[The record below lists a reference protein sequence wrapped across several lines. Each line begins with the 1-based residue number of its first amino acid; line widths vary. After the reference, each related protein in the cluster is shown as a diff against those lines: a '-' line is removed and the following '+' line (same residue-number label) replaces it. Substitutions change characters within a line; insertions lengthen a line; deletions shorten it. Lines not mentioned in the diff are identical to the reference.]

1 MMSYLN
7 VYNAEPDEK
16 LFIFKDAGKKY
27 NLPDHSVEKDWWVVQ
42 TLRVI
47 FNMPAG
53 KHLLFKGG
61 TSLSK
66 AWKIL
71 NRFSEDIDLAL
82 NREYLGFDSGLI
94 SKSQVRK
101 LRSKSF
107 QFITGTFKDDL
118 KSAFDSVGMKEVQV
132 EFENLGD
139 GDQDPISIL
148 VFYPH
153 VTGHPE
159 YIDPRVKVEIGSRS
173 LKDPFTNCSFQ
184 SMVGESFPDMPLTD
198 EEITIPCINPERTF
212 LEKLF
217 LLHEEFQ
224 KPARKIR
231 VNRLSRHLYDIH
243 VIAQSK
249 YRKRAF
255 DPALIKNII
264 THRERFNKVK
274 GVDYKMLYPP
284 RLNALPPK
292 GVVEAWK
299 QDYLRMR
306 DQMIYGKS
314 PDFDELIQSV
324 QNQIDTYNRIKTE

>member
-1 MMSYLN
+1 MSPGDLHK
-7 VYNAEPDEK
+7 APSEEK
-16 LFIFKDAGKKY
+16 QRVFKITADKI
-27 NLPDHSVEKDWWVVQ
+27 NLQPFAVEKDWWVVQ

-82 NREYLGFDSGLI
+82 NREYLGFDSGMI

-118 KSAFDSVGMKEVQV
+118 KSAFDSAGMKEVQV

-153 VTGHPE
+153 VTNHPE
-159 YIDPRVKVEIGSRS
+159 YIEPRVKVEIGSRS
-173 LKDPFTNCSFQ
+173 LKDPFTNRSFQ
-184 SMVGESFPDMPLTD
+184 SLVGESFPGMPLTD
-198 EEITIPCINPERTF
+198 EKITIPCINPERTF

-249 YRKRAF
+249 YSKRVF
-255 DPALIKNII
+255 DPVLIKNII
-264 THRERFNKVK
+264 IHRERFNKVK
-274 GVDYKMLYPP
+274 GVEYKMLYPP

-292 GVVEAWK
+292 SVAEAWK

-306 DQMIYGKS
+306 DQMIYGES
-314 PDFDELIQSV
+314 PGFDELIQSV